1 MTGLT
6 IEAVLTGTAR
16 PFRGEELSAIE
27 KVPRLGTVV
36 VTPLGLDGDEQADRV
51 HHGGADMAIH
61 HYPRDH
67 YGFWAERM
75 PDQPLL
81 GAAGAFGE
89 NLSTTGLDEEAACI
103 GDRYRLGTALVE
115 ISQGRQPCWKP
126 AHRLG
131 RPVLVAEIV
140 KTRRCGWYY
149 RVLEPGVVV
158 AGDELKL
165 EARPYPDWTVAR
177 VFGLV
182 IAGAGRG
189 DRAGLAALARMAPL
203 SAEWRARAAQLAAA

>member
-16 PFRGEELSAIE
+16 PLRGEEMSAIA
-27 KVPRLGTVV
+27 KAPRLGAVV
-36 VTPLGLDGDEQADRV
+36 VKPLGLDGDEQADTV
-51 HHGGADMAIH
+51 HHGGVDMAIH

-67 YGFWAERM
+67 YAWWAGLM

-89 NLSTTGLDEEAACI
+89 NISTTGLDERTACI

-115 ISQGRQPCWKP
+115 VSQGRKPCWKP

-131 RPVLVAEIV
+131 RPALVAEIV
-140 KTRRCGWYY
+140 RSSRSGWYY
-149 RVLEPGVVV
+149 RVIEPGVVAV
-158 AGDELKL
+158 GDVLKL
-165 EARPYPDWTVAR
+165 EARPCPEWTVAR
-177 VFGLV
+177 VFDLIVGS
-182 IAGAGRG
+182 AGKS
-189 DRAGLAALARMAPL
+189 DPAALRALGGLKPL
-203 SAEWRARAAQLAAA
+203 SAEWRDRARRMAA